1 MGLMRRLSL
10 LFKSKASRALD
21 AAEDPR
27 ETLDYSYERQLDM
40 LQQMK
45 RGVAD
50 VATSRKRVELQV
62 QQLEGSSQKLEGQAR
77 QALSQG
83 REDLAREALARR
95 AAAQSEIGE
104 LRTQHD
110 QLRAEE
116 AKLAESARRLEA
128 KIQAFRTRKETIKA
142 SYSAAEAQ
150 TKVGEAL
157 SGISEEMSDVS
168 LAMQRAEDKV
178 ARMQARSGAIDE
190 LMASGALDDASMS
203 SDPLQAEL
211 DRTAIGANV
220 DADLARLRHELE
232 TDERKAL
239 EAPPEQRS

>member
-1 MGLMRRLSL
+1 MGLMRRLSMI
-10 LFKSKASRALD
+10 FRSKASRALD

-62 QQLEGSSQKLEGQAR
+62 QQLDASSQKLEGQAR

-95 AAAQSEIGE
+95 GAAQSEIGE

-110 QLRAEE
+110 QL
-116 AKLAESARRLEA
+116 
-128 KIQAFRTRKETIKA
+128 
-142 SYSAAEAQ
+142 
-150 TKVGEAL
+150 
-157 SGISEEMSDVS
+157 
-168 LAMQRAEDKV
+168 
-178 ARMQARSGAIDE
+178 
-190 LMASGALDDASMS
+190 
-203 SDPLQAEL
+203 
-211 DRTAIGANV
+211 
-220 DADLARLRHELE
+220 
-232 TDERKAL
+232 
-239 EAPPEQRS
+239 